1 MLLFHGTTLNRFK
14 QILNQGFLGTTK
26 TVWDCSESETTY
38 FYPED
43 FLKEE
48 YGLSCEDSLNPEDK
62 EQLINFGV
70 QYASGNAE
78 IALSLETRNLK
89 RVILV
94 FDSEDL
100 NKIGKLEI
108 DNSCVNM
115 ENCLKFCG
123 KIPLTLIKQIW
134 IDKEYLDLFA
144 LYFIGVSY
152 SINER
157 QTYGPALNLTENL
170 DSQIIECAKVVYEK
184 LCETFSDIYEN
195 IDCFEEITI
204 DKIKKVVVS
213 S

>member
-26 TVWDCSESETTY
+26 TVWDCSEFETTY
-38 FYPED
+38 FYTED
-43 FLKEE
+43 YLKKEYEVNSKEE
-48 YGLSCEDSLNPEDK
+48 IHFYGIK
-62 EQLINFGV
+62 E
-70 QYASGNAE
+70 ASGNSE
-78 IALSLETRNLK
+78 IALALETRNLK
-89 RVILV
+89 RIVLV

-100 NKIGKLEI
+100 SKIGKLEI

-144 LYFIGVSY
+144 LYFIGISY

-157 QTYGPALNLTENL
+157 QIYGPALNLTETLN
-170 DSQIIECAKVVYEK
+170 SEIIECAKLVYEK
-184 LCETFSDIYEN
+184 LCETFSDIYSDA
-195 IDCFEEITI
+195 DCFEEMTLE
-204 DKIKKVVVS
+204 KIKKVVVS